1 MRDTP
6 IDQKRTI
13 VTQVNGEIRYET
25 RISFSSTSL
34 VDGEIRVHRAEGNQL
49 DVPVAGADF
58 ALRFDLD
65 GVYRVP
71 VTQQAAV
78 EPVEPVPADN
88 SLKLFTSKT
97 VWITL
102 GLWFFVS
109 SVFGW
114 LGIVVA
120 GGYLGYQWREVEK
133 RKKQLAKAPVDKAVP
148 RSGSGMSRESVRKA
162 LARRH

>member
-6 IDQKRTI
+6 IDQKRTV

-25 RISFSSTSL
+25 QISFSSTSL

-49 DVPVAGADF
+49 DIPVAGADF
-58 ALRFDLD
+58 AWRIDLD
-65 GVYRVP
+65 GVHRVP
-71 VTQQAAV
+71 VTQAAV
-78 EPVEPVPADN
+78 EPVEPVRADD

-114 LGIVVA
+114 LGIVAA

-133 RKKQLAKAPVDKAVP
+133 RKGQLAKAPVEKAVP

-162 LARRH
+162 LARRR

>member
-13 VTQVNGEIRYET
+13 VTQVSGEIHYET
-25 RISFSSTSL
+25 QISFSSMSL

-58 ALRFDLD
+58 AWRIDLD
-65 GVYRVP
+65 GVHRVP
-71 VTQQAAV
+71 VTQAAV
-78 EPVEPVPADN
+78 EPEEPLPVDD

-102 GLWFFVS
+102 ALWFFVS

-114 LGIVVA
+114 LGIVAA

-133 RKKQLAKAPVDKAVP
+133 RKEQLARATVVEAVP
-148 RSGSGMSRESVRKA
+148 RSGSGMSRESVRRA
-162 LARRH
+162 LARKR

>member
-6 IDQKRTI
+6 IDQKRTV
-13 VTQVNGEIRYET
+13 VTQVNGEIHYEAQ
-25 RISFSSTSL
+25 ISFSSMSL

-58 ALRFDLD
+58 AWRIDLD
-65 GVYRVP
+65 GVHRVP
-71 VTQQAAV
+71 VTQAAV
-78 EPVEPVPADN
+78 EPEEPLPVDD

-102 GLWFFVS
+102 ALWFFVS

-120 GGYLGYQWREVEK
+120 GGYFAYQWRQVEQ
-133 RKKQLAKAPVDKAVP
+133 RKEQLAKATVVEAVP
-148 RSGSGMSRESVRKA
+148 RSGSGMSRESVRRA
-162 LARRH
+162 LARKR

>member
-6 IDQKRTI
+6 IDQKRTV
-13 VTQVNGEIRYET
+13 VTQVNGEIHYEAQ
-25 RISFSSTSL
+25 ISFSSMSL

-49 DVPVAGADF
+49 DIPVAGADF
-58 ALRFDLD
+58 AWRIDLD
-65 GVYRVP
+65 GVHRVP
-71 VTQQAAV
+71 VTQAAV
-78 EPVEPVPADN
+78 EPEEPLPVDD

-102 GLWFFVS
+102 ALWFFVS

-120 GGYLGYQWREVEK
+120 GGYFAYHWRQVAQ
-133 RKKQLAKAPVDKAVP
+133 RKEQLAKATVIEAVP

-162 LARRH
+162 LARKR

>member
-13 VTQVNGEIRYET
+13 VTQVSGEIHYET
-25 RISFSSTSL
+25 QISFSSTSL

-49 DVPVAGADF
+49 DIPVAGADF
-58 ALRFDLD
+58 AWRIDLD
-65 GVYRVP
+65 GVHRVP
-71 VTQQAAV
+71 VTQAAV
-78 EPVEPVPADN
+78 EPEEPLPVDD

-102 GLWFFVS
+102 ALWFFVS

-114 LGIVVA
+114 LGIVAA

-133 RKKQLAKAPVDKAVP
+133 RKGQLAKAPVEKAVP
-148 RSGSGMSRESVRKA
+148 RSGSGMSRESVRRA
-162 LARRH
+162 LARKR

>member
-6 IDQKRTI
+6 IDQKRTV
-13 VTQVNGEIRYET
+13 VTQVNGEIHYEAQ
-25 RISFSSTSL
+25 ISFSSTSL

-49 DVPVAGADF
+49 DIPVAGADF
-58 ALRFDLD
+58 AWRIDLD
-65 GVYRVP
+65 GVHRMP
-71 VTQQAAV
+71 VTKAAV
-78 EPVEPVPADN
+78 EPEEPLPVDD
-88 SLKLFTSKT
+88 SLKLFTSKN

-114 LGIVVA
+114 LGIVAA

-133 RKKQLAKAPVDKAVP
+133 RKEQLAKVPVNKTVP
-148 RSGSGMSRESVRKA
+148 RSGSRMSRESVRRT
-162 LARRH
+162 LARKR

>member
-6 IDQKRTI
+6 TDQKRTV
-13 VTQVNGEIRYET
+13 VTQVNGEIHYET
-25 RISFSSTSL
+25 QISFSSMSL
-34 VDGEIRVHRAEGNQL
+34 VDGDIRVYRAEGNQL
-49 DVPVAGADF
+49 NIPVAGADF
-58 ALRFDLD
+58 AWRIDLD
-65 GVYRVP
+65 GVHRVP
-71 VTQQAAV
+71 VTQAVV
-78 EPVEPVPADN
+78 EPAEPVPADD

-114 LGIVVA
+114 LGIVAA

-133 RKKQLAKAPVDKAVP
+133 RKEQLAKAPVDKAVP

-162 LARRH
+162 LARKR

>member
-65 GVYRVP
+65 GVHRVP

-120 GGYLGYQWREVEK
+120 GGYLGYQWRELEK
-133 RKKQLAKAPVDKAVP
+133 RKKQLAKAPVDKAVT

>member
-1 MRDTP
+1 MRDTR
-6 IDQKRTI
+6 IDQKRTV
-13 VTQVNGEIRYET
+13 VTQVNGEIHYET
-25 RISFSSTSL
+25 QISFSSTSL
-34 VDGEIRVHRAEGNQL
+34 VDGDIRGHRAEGNQL
-49 DVPVAGADF
+49 DIPVAGADF
-58 ALRFDLD
+58 AWRIDLD
-65 GVYRVP
+65 GVHRVP

-78 EPVEPVPADN
+78 EPVEPLPADD
-88 SLKLFTSKT
+88 SLKLFTSKN

-114 LGIVVA
+114 LGIVAA

-133 RKKQLAKAPVDKAVP
+133 RKGQLAKAPVEKAVT

-162 LARRH
+162 LARKR

>member
-25 RISFSSTSL
+25 QISFSSTSL
-34 VDGEIRVHRAEGNQL
+34 VDGDIRVHRAEGNQL
-49 DVPVAGADF
+49 DIPVAGADF
-58 ALRFDLD
+58 AWRIDLD
-65 GVYRVP
+65 GVHRVP
-71 VTQQAAV
+71 VTQAAV
-78 EPVEPVPADN
+78 EPVEPVRADD

-109 SVFGW
+109 SLFGW
-114 LGIVVA
+114 LGIVAA

-133 RKKQLAKAPVDKAVP
+133 RKGQLAKAPVEKAVP

-162 LARRH
+162 LARRR

>member
-13 VTQVNGEIRYET
+13 VTQVSGEIHYET
-25 RISFSSTSL
+25 QISFSSTSL

-49 DVPVAGADF
+49 DIPVAGADF
-58 ALRFDLD
+58 AWRIDLD
-65 GVYRVP
+65 GVHRVP
-71 VTQQAAV
+71 VTQAAV
-78 EPVEPVPADN
+78 EPEEPLPVDD

-114 LGIVVA
+114 LGIVAA

-133 RKKQLAKAPVDKAVP
+133 RKEQLAKATVVEAVP
-148 RSGSGMSRESVRKA
+148 RSGSRMSRESVRRA
-162 LARRH
+162 LARKR

>member
-6 IDQKRTI
+6 IDQKRTV
-13 VTQVNGEIRYET
+13 VTQVNGEIHYEAQ
-25 RISFSSTSL
+25 ISFSSMSL

-49 DVPVAGADF
+49 DIPVPGADF

-65 GVYRVP
+65 GVHRMP

-78 EPVEPVPADN
+78 EPVESLPADD
-88 SLKLFTSKT
+88 SLKLFNSKT

-102 GLWFFVS
+102 ALWFFVS

-120 GGYLGYQWREVEK
+120 GGYFAYHWRQVAQ
-133 RKKQLAKAPVDKAVP
+133 RKEQLAKAPIDKTVT

-162 LARRH
+162 LARNR

>member
-6 IDQKRTI
+6 IDQKRTV
-13 VTQVNGEIRYET
+13 VTQVNGEIHYEAQ
-25 RISFSSTSL
+25 ISFSSMSL

-58 ALRFDLD
+58 AWRIDLD
-65 GVYRVP
+65 GVHRVP
-71 VTQQAAV
+71 VTQAAV
-78 EPVEPVPADN
+78 EPEEPLPVDDG
-88 SLKLFTSKT
+88 LKLFTSKT

-102 GLWFFVS
+102 ALWFFVS

-120 GGYLGYQWREVEK
+120 GGYFAYQWRQVEQ
-133 RKKQLAKAPVDKAVP
+133 RKEQLAKATVVEAVP
-148 RSGSGMSRESVRKA
+148 RSGSGMSRESVRRA
-162 LARRH
+162 LARKR

>member
-6 IDQKRTI
+6 TDQKRTV

-25 RISFSSTSL
+25 QISFSSMSL

-49 DVPVAGADF
+49 DIPVAGADF
-58 ALRFDLD
+58 AWRIDLD
-65 GVYRVP
+65 GVHRVP
-71 VTQQAAV
+71 VTQAAV
-78 EPVEPVPADN
+78 EPVEPVRADD

-114 LGIVVA
+114 LGIVAA

-133 RKKQLAKAPVDKAVP
+133 RKEQLAKAPVEKAVT
-148 RSGSGMSRESVRKA
+148 RSCSGMSRESVRKA
-162 LARRH
+162 LARRR

>member
-34 VDGEIRVHRAEGNQL
+34 VDSEIRVHRAEGNQL

-65 GVYRVP
+65 GVHRVP

-133 RKKQLAKAPVDKAVP
+133 RKKQLAKAPVDKAVT

>member
-1 MRDTP
+1 
-6 IDQKRTI
+6 

-25 RISFSSTSL
+25 QISFRSTSL

-49 DVPVAGADF
+49 DIPVAGADF
-58 ALRFDLD
+58 AWRIDLD
-65 GVYRVP
+65 GVHRVP
-71 VTQQAAV
+71 VTQAAV
-78 EPVEPVPADN
+78 EPVEPVRADD

-109 SVFGW
+109 SLFGW
-114 LGIVVA
+114 LGIVAA

-133 RKKQLAKAPVDKAVP
+133 RKGQLAKAPVEKAVP

-162 LARRH
+162 LARRR